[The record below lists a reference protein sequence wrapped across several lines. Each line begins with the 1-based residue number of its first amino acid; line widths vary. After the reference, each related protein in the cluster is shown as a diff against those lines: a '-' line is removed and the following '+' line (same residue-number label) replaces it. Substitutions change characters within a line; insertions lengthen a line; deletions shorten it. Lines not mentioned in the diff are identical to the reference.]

1 MTPPSQ
7 QGCAIRERLVD
18 LLSEVA
24 PGYHGDVVDAMRLD
38 ALPGWDSVARII
50 LVASVEDAADHVRT
64 PRGPGP
70 GDRHH
75 AVGQLV
81 GLIARH
87 GGDTD
92 GAQRP

>member
-50 LVASVEDAADHVRT
+50 LVASVEDAFAVRLEAT
-64 PRGPGP
+64 DLRGIET
-70 GDRHH
+70 
-75 AVGQLV
+75 VGQLV